1 MNERNFF
8 VVEKNRLIPLRQYE
22 ATLNRLSPLQHWL
35 NKIRYNRDM
44 RYAHKEIFRALK
56 KDRVFCYLC
65 YYNKD
70 QERIKD
76 VVARL
81 KYLGY
86 TIEEVCGNCD
96 WEIKIRLKYTDENEE
111 GIDYVSC

>member
-1 MNERNFF
+1 MEF
-8 VVEKNRLIPLRQYE
+8 VRDKKGQLIPFKQFE
-22 ATLNRLSPLQHWL
+22 SSLNRLSFPQYWL

-65 YYNKD
+65 YCNKD

-96 WEIKIRLKYTDENEE
+96 WEIKIRLKYINENEE
-111 GIDYVSC
+111 GIDYVSY